1 MQILTR
7 FFLRHQNIM
16 LVNLTTN
23 PFKTLVLAR
32 LQVPRD
38 NTRSSQI
45 LNAGSSF
52 PCKCKTTLFILK
64 EMPLT
69 FAVESFHGIKMFHET
84 VAAPLTCVSFF
95 SCCLVE
101 RGRRSGPLA
110 ALWVRVQCKSFPT
123 DIPVAGD
130 RNPHSNLQREILSIC
145 S

>member
-1 MQILTR
+1 MNNMQFRNICPGSLENIGSLSCANLDTF

-84 VAAPLTCVSFF
+84 VAAPLTCVSFQ
-95 SCCLVE
+95 LLP
-101 RGRRSGPLA
+101 GREGQ
-110 ALWVRVQCKSFPT
+110 ALRTP
-123 DIPVAGD
+123 
-130 RNPHSNLQREILSIC
+130 C
-145 S
+145 SSVGQSSV